1 MIETILGAAGWVLAA
16 FLAGWQA
23 ACRRTPK
30 GSKRQAVR
38 QAPETAQTDAAAQAQ
53 AERIRREWQ
62 NFLNYDGRAQT
73 LD

>member
-1 MIETILGAAGWVLAA
+1 MIETLLGAAGWVLAA

-23 ACRRTPK
+23 ACRRMPK
-30 GSKRQAVR
+30 GVKRRTAR
-38 QAPETAQTDAAAQAQ
+38 QAPETAQADAAAQAQ
-53 AERIRREWQ
+53 ADRMRREWQ